1 VFLYDLFSY
10 SAPPHC
16 HPCEGRDPGAFSKNT
31 GGITR
36 STASKVFLRVHK
48 LLWIPA
54 FAGMT
59 RVFRSSQN
67 HATTP
72 FRPRNDRRQLAITF
86 LLAIATLLLTACT
99 SHYEPAPVEIHRPGE
114 FIQGRPGPGGA
125 PQFLAPEVP
134 GSSPLNPVH
143 STPSVAPGRI
153 QVKSLDPL
161 PGEQFTHPQEA
172 AHSFGPAEPPVN
184 LAPPAH
190 EEPAPFSHVAAEPP
204 LEIAPEPAQGSTEE
218 VISSGEDVSQAP
230 QAAPEQ
236 VTIAEE
242 AVVPAEPAAPTAPP
256 ASPKAAQS
264 LAPTPQALLA
274 TPGLK
279 FLWPA
284 NGSVVTGFGPTDDGL
299 RNDGINITL
308 PSGTPVRCAEA
319 GKVVF
324 VGEKVKGFGKLVLV
338 THAQGWSSAYAHL
351 DKVNVKKGQT
361 IKRGQVLAFSGQSGT
376 IKTPQLHF
384 ELRQGVQAVDPTPYL
399 EH

>member
-1 VFLYDLFSY
+1 
-10 SAPPHC
+10 
-16 HPCEGRDPGAFSKNT
+16 
-31 GGITR
+31 
-36 STASKVFLRVHK
+36 
-48 LLWIPA
+48 
-54 FAGMT
+54 
-59 RVFRSSQN
+59 
-67 HATTP
+67 
-72 FRPRNDRRQLAITF
+72 
-86 LLAIATLLLTACT
+86 
-99 SHYEPAPVEIHRPGE
+99 
-114 FIQGRPGPGGA
+114 
-125 PQFLAPEVP
+125 
-134 GSSPLNPVH
+134 
-143 STPSVAPGRI
+143 
-153 QVKSLDPL
+153 
-161 PGEQFTHPQEA
+161 
-172 AHSFGPAEPPVN
+172 
-184 LAPPAH
+184 
-190 EEPAPFSHVAAEPP
+190 
-204 LEIAPEPAQGSTEE
+204 
-218 VISSGEDVSQAP
+218 
-230 QAAPEQ
+230 
-236 VTIAEE
+236 
-242 AVVPAEPAAPTAPP
+242 
-256 ASPKAAQS
+256 
-264 LAPTPQALLA
+264 LA